1 MSETEARS
9 LFARLRG
16 KAFHAWF
23 LLSRPMTLGVRALVL
38 DAQDRVFLV
47 RHTYVPGWHLPGG
60 GVEHGETALQSL
72 RRELREEGNI
82 DWTRP
87 PRLLGLYHATQWT
100 RRDHVALYLVRDF
113 VQSGPRLPD
122 REIAEAGFFA
132 RDALPEGVAKAT
144 LRRLAEYDGEAI
156 AETW

>member
-1 MSETEARS
+1 VSDPEAKP
-9 LFARLRG
+9 LLARLRG

-38 DAQDRVFLV
+38 DTQDRVFLV

-72 RRELREEGNI
+72 RRELQEEANI

-144 LRRLAEYDGEAI
+144 LRRLAEYDGEDI